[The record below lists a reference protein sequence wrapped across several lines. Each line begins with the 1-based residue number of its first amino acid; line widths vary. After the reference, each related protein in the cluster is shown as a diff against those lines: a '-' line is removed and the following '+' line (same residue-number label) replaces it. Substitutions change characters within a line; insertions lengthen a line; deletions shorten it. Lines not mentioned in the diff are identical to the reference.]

1 MTPVVLASEAAPVLS
16 QNGDCCIPAT
26 QAVNL
31 SIQCQPLAARSD
43 NDIMWPATV
52 RGISAERIVLLLQR
66 RFESRTGLSLL
77 LPEPGSSS
85 MSSVVARVTRVE
97 PFADGRWL
105 LDCSF
110 VAPINEEQLN
120 AVVQADRA
128 PPQDTPSSAASSAP
142 SEILIEK
149 AVVTSVVFKVRY
161 GHRDPIR
168 RAVTK
173 LHVRGHW
180 PLLPGDAMR
189 VWVGGG
195 AQNETAANVR
205 VNGCYNQSGSWLI
218 DCFFLGAPPAV
229 LLEKLRTG
237 IM

>member
-1 MTPVVLASEAAPVLS
+1 MTSAVLASEAPAMPP
-16 QNGDCCIPAT
+16 QNRIPAT
-26 QAVNL
+26 HAVNL

-52 RGISAERIVLLLQR
+52 RGISAESIVLVLQR
-66 RFESRTGLSLL
+66 RFEPRTGLSLL
-77 LPEPGSSS
+77 LPEPGSNYL
-85 MSSVVARVTRVE
+85 SSVVARVTGVE

-120 AVVQADRA
+120 AVLQADNA
-128 PPQDTPSSAASSAP
+128 PSQDTPASPP
-142 SEILIEK
+142 SEIFIEK

-161 GHRDPIR
+161 GNRDPIR
-168 RAVTK
+168 CPVTR
-173 LHVRGHW
+173 LHVKGHW

-189 VWVGGG
+189 VWVGAG
-195 AQNETAANVR
+195 ATNETVANVR
-205 VNGCYNQSGSWLI
+205 VNGCYKQNDSWLI
-218 DCFFLGAPPAV
+218 DCFFLGAPPAI